1 MKMKR
6 REGGRGGGHDS
17 DEAKTRSKR
26 TKNQEQHLSI
36 RPAGQPADL
45 GSTANPRV
53 PEPPSNSCGLPNFTC
68 TVPNYT
74 YTICPVQ
81 SVLSMGNMFS
91 FSPFLFSEQVG
102 RKESM
107 RSNV

>member
-1 MKMKR
+1 MMKMKR

-36 RPAGQPADL
+36 RPAGKPADL

-53 PEPPSNSCGLPNFTC
+53 QEPPFKFMRPPKPYLYSP
-68 TVPNYT
+68 YT
-74 YTICPVQ
+74 YTICPVH

-91 FSPFLFSEQVG
+91 FSPFLFLEQVG